1 MNSPDY
7 PLWVDEMSNY
17 AIPQYSIIELNATG
31 KMLAK
36 LEDGTPEEYAHAIG
50 VIDNWRAS
58 HAYPLLIFYQTLK
71 HRACKI
77 HRSALIAQRTKRL
90 ISIIEKLR
98 REENMK
104 LSQMQ
109 DIGGCRAV
117 LGTLEQVRKLE
128 QVYLSSR
135 WEHEELNHKDYI
147 QYPKPSGYRSIHLKY
162 KYKGIGEKS
171 NYNRLKIEIQLR
183 TNLQH
188 TWATAVETAGTFTK
202 QALKSNFGNESWL
215 RFFSLMS
222 SVFAIRENCPIVPG
236 TSISIE
242 ELKAEIREIN
252 KSHQI
257 VNNFAGTTAVL
268 AHVRKLKNAV
278 YFLVTLDPDKLTVEV
293 KTFKKNESQIANKA
307 YTDLEKQFLGSRV
320 NVVLVSSTSVKALE
334 RAYPNYFLDARSF
347 LQEVLSICNAV

>member
-1 MNSPDY
+1 
-7 PLWVDEMSNY
+7 MSNY
-17 AIPQYSIIELNATG
+17 AIPQYSITEVNAAG
-31 KMLAK
+31 RMLST
-36 LEDGTPEEYAHAIG
+36 LGDGTPDAYAHAIS

-71 HRACKI
+71 NRATRI
-77 HRSALIAQRTKRL
+77 HRSPLVAQRTKRL

-98 REENMK
+98 REEKMK

-128 QVYLSSR
+128 QIYLSSR

-147 QYPKPSGYRSIHLKY
+147 KYPKPSGYRSIHLKY
-162 KYKGIGEKS
+162 KYQGIGEKT
-171 NYNRLKIEIQLR
+171 NYSGLKIEIQLR

-202 QALKSNFGNESWL
+202 QALKSNIGNESWL

-222 SVFAIRENCPIVPG
+222 SVFAIRENCPIIPG
-236 TSISIE
+236 TSGNIE
-242 ELKAEIREIN
+242 ELIEEIREIN
-252 KSHQI
+252 HSHQI
-257 VNNFAGTTAVL
+257 VNSFAGTTAVL

-278 YFLVTLDPDKLTVEV
+278 YFLVTLDPEKLTVEV
-293 KTFKKNESQIANKA
+293 KTFKKNESQVANKA
-307 YTDLEKQFLGSRV
+307 YIDLEKQYLGSNV

-334 RAYPNYFLDARSF
+334 RAYPNYFMDARNF
-347 LQEVLSICNAV
+347 LHEVVQICDGA